1 MICTGSPAVERWSI
15 ALANR
20 EHPDDPEVRAGIG
33 NGGLTSDTDY
43 RTSWRTILHLEAR
56 ALTQFALGEFT
67 CARAHVVTVE
77 RAAEEASH

>member
-1 MICTGSPAVERWSI
+1 
-15 ALANR
+15 
-20 EHPDDPEVRAGIG
+20 
-33 NGGLTSDTDY
+33 LTSDTDY